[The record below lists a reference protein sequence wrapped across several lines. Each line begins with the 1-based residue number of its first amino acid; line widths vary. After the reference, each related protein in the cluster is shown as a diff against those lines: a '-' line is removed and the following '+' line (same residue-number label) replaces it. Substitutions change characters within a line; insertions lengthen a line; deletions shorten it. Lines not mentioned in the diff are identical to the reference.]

1 MQRSWSHFTDS
12 GLEFLPHEEP
22 SLKEGLQ
29 LSRVSPPGLQ
39 CLEMA
44 ISHVPRYLKRVN
56 NQQAIK
62 CLRVTLGKS
71 LPISGPQ
78 FVYLELEESV

>member
-1 MQRSWSHFTDS
+1 
-12 GLEFLPHEEP
+12 
-22 SLKEGLQ
+22 
-29 LSRVSPPGLQ
+29 
-39 CLEMA
+39 MA
-44 ISHVPRYLKRVN
+44 ISHVPRYLRRVN

-78 FVYLELEESV
+78 FVYLELESLESAGDSAAQGVNIQEHDKA